1 MDSEQFECL
10 FSSDELFDFC
20 KKFNEQVTKKDLE
33 EPTAHFVQTVF
44 FKFLMGI
51 GYSETLLNTNQ
62 SEFCILEELGEHAG
76 KILIYK
82 HFWQL
87 NI

>member
-1 MDSEQFECL
+1 MEFE
-10 FSSDELFDFC
+10 FSSEELLDC
-20 KKFNEQVTKKDLE
+20 IRRNDWANGEVTRKDLE
-33 EPTAHFVQTVF
+33 EPTAGFVQTVL

-76 KILIYK
+76 KG
-82 HFWQL
+82 
-87 NI
+87 

>member
-1 MDSEQFECL
+1 MEFE
-10 FSSDELFDFC
+10 FSSEELLDC
-20 KKFNEQVTKKDLE
+20 IRRNDWASEQVTRKDLE
-33 EPTAHFVQTVF
+33 EPTAGFVQTVL

-76 KILIYK
+76 
-82 HFWQL
+82 
-87 NI
+87 NA

>member
-1 MDSEQFECL
+1 MKPYLINKTHCCTV
-10 FSSDELFDFC
+10 ELFDFC

-44 FKFLMGI
+44 FKYLMAI

-76 KILIYK
+76 KI
-82 HFWQL
+82 FT
-87 NI
+87 NINKS